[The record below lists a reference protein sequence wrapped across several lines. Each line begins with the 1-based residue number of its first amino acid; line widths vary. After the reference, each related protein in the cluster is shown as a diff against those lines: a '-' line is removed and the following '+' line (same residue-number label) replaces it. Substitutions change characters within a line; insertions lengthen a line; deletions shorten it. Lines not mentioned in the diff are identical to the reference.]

1 MAKNSI
7 ETRRKTYFKLSS
19 QIAQLDNVQL
29 RSLFDNSESSSGWG
43 LNQVV
48 VIGESRV
55 FVKRIPVT
63 NIEYDN
69 LFSTSNLYDLPTYY
83 NYGIGSAGFGVFRE
97 LVTHI
102 KTTNWVLDGEIATF
116 PLMYHYRI
124 IPHSGKRADIDMLD
138 MEKRKNYVAY
148 WGNSEN
154 IGNYVLARA
163 NADYELVL
171 FLEYIPHVL
180 ETWLLGN
187 PDKLQKPLNDLRTTI
202 SFLRTKGLIHF
213 DSHFHNI
220 LTDGD
225 RTYLT
230 DFGLVLD
237 ESFTLT
243 KEEKSFFGQHI
254 FYDYGEVL
262 WCFGNLILP
271 FYDLCSEN
279 DKRMMLK
286 KYDIKED
293 LQYPK
298 LRSILL
304 DNIEQIHTDGI
315 IKLDEFYVAS
325 MVKYRSIIALMRDF
339 YFDLRGNDKKNTKF
353 PNVELQLLL
362 KETDF
367 IPTDEINC
375 RDL

>member
-29 RSLFDNSESSSGWG
+29 RSLFENSESSSGWG

-48 VIGESRV
+48 VLGESRV

-69 LFSTSNLYDLPTYY
+69 LFSTRNLYDLPTYY

-102 KTTNWVLDGEIATF
+102 KTTNWVLDEEIATF

-124 IPHSGKRADIDMLD
+124 IPHSGKRVDVDMLD
-138 MEKRKNYVAY
+138 MEKRKSYVAY

-154 IGNYVLARA
+154 VGNYVLARA

-171 FLEYIPHVL
+171 FLEYIPYVL
-180 ETWLLGN
+180 ETWLLEN
-187 PDKLQKPLNDLRTTI
+187 PGKLQNPLNDLRTTI
-202 SFLRTKGLIHF
+202 SFLRIKGIIHF
-213 DSHFHNI
+213 DAHFHNI

-225 RTYLT
+225 QTYLT

-237 ESFTLT
+237 ESFTLM

-254 FYDYGEVL
+254 FYDYGGL
-262 WCFGNLILP
+262 FSSW
-271 FYDLCSEN
+271 YA
-279 DKRMMLK
+279 
-286 KYDIKED
+286 
-293 LQYPK
+293 
-298 LRSILL
+298 RSIV
-304 DNIEQIHTDGI
+304 I
-315 IKLDEFYVAS
+315 
-325 MVKYRSIIALMRDF
+325 
-339 YFDLRGNDKKNTKF
+339 
-353 PNVELQLLL
+353 LL
-362 KETDF
+362 KE
-367 IPTDEINC
+367 PSKK
-375 RDL
+375 